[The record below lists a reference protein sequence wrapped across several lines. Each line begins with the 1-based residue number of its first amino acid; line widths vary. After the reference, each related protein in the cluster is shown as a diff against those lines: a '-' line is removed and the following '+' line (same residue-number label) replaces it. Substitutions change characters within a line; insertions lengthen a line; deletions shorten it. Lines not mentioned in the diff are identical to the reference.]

1 MKKFFMFLV
10 SALFFVGCTSS
21 QPKLSQMQV
30 REITT
35 KELQGDYKTV
45 FKAAMSVLQDQEYI
59 IENTDFNSGLIVCTK
74 EVNPDMSAGDVMM
87 VLFVDMRHSRAAK
100 VKVSATINEIND
112 KVTSIR
118 LNVQEIKVESGS
130 FGNKKE
136 NVVNIQNKEVYDQ
149 IFNQIRVEVER
160 RK

>member
-1 MKKFFMFLV
+1 MKRFYLFLV
-10 SALFFVGCTSS
+10 FLFIFVGCTSS
-21 QPKLSQMQV
+21 QPKLSQMQI

-35 KELQGDYKTV
+35 KEIQGDYKTV
-45 FKAAMSVLQDQEYI
+45 FKSAMSVLQDQEYI

-100 VKVSATINEIND
+100 IKVSATINEIND
-112 KVTSIR
+112 KVTSVR
-118 LNVQEIKVESGS
+118 LNIQEIKVESGS

-136 NVVNIQNKEVYDQ
+136 NIINLQNKEIYDQ
-149 IFNQIRVEVER
+149 IFNQIRVEAER

>member
-1 MKKFFMFLV
+1 MKKIYLFLL
-10 SALFFVGCTSS
+10 STLFFIGCTSS

-35 KELQGDYKTV
+35 KEFQANYKTV
-45 FKAAMSVLQDQEYI
+45 FRAAMSVLQDQDYI
-59 IENTDFNSGLIVCTK
+59 IDNTDFNSGLIVSSK

-87 VLFVDMRHSRAAK
+87 VLFVDMRHNRASK
-100 VKVSATINEIND
+100 VKVSATVNEINE
-112 KVTSIR
+112 KISSIR
-118 LNVQEIKVESGS
+118 LNIQEIKVESGS

-136 NVVNIQNKEVYDQ
+136 NIINIQNKEIYDQ

-160 RK
+160 KK

>member
-1 MKKFFMFLV
+1 MKKIYIFFISM
-10 SALFFVGCTSS
+10 LFFVGCTSS

-35 KELQGDYKTV
+35 KELQGNYKTV
-45 FKAAMSVLQDQEYI
+45 FKATMSVLQDQEYI

-100 VKVSATINEIND
+100 VKVSATINETND